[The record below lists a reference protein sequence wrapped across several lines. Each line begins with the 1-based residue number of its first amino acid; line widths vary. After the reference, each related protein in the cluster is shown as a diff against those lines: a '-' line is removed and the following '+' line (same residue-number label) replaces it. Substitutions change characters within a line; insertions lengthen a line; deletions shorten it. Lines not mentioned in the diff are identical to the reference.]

1 MNENYILSI
10 DLDGTLLTDDKKISS
25 YTLEV
30 LKKCQKRGCKILIN
44 TSRSYIRTLE
54 ISEMLNADYTSCFN
68 GNYVFSKDE
77 VLHKK
82 CLGKNIC
89 KR

>member
-30 LKKCQKRGCKILIN
+30 LKKCQKRGCKI
-44 TSRSYIRTLE
+44 
-54 ISEMLNADYTSCFN
+54 
-68 GNYVFSKDE
+68 
-77 VLHKK
+77 
-82 CLGKNIC
+82 CLS
-89 KR
+89 